1 MRTLSAKTEVGATG
15 WSPSDS
21 LRDKFAQAA

>member
-21 LRDKFAQAA
+21 LHDKFAQAA